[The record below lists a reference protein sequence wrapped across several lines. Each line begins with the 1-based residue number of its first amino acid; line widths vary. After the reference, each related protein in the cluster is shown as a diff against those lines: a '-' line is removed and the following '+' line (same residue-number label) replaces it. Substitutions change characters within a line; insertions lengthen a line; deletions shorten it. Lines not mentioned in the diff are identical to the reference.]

1 MLSVSQENVLH
12 YLAERR
18 LMTVESVVDGDFMV
32 LDQSSRNRNLK
43 VLRRRSPGFFLKQA
57 RNRTPAHL
65 RTLEREAACYGLAAN
80 HPDLKGLAALIPQL
94 HHYDTANGVLVL
106 EMLPNA
112 ENLWEHHLRVRSF
125 PLWLAELQ
133 GERLGAF
140 QRQAERFQP
149 QLEALGLFDRQVP
162 WILSIHETHPQ
173 YLNQMSRGNT
183 QLLQILQQ
191 YPELTTALDAIRR
204 SWAPRMLVHGDVK
217 WENLILCRASEEEP
231 LELRMI
237 DWEMADLGD
246 ECWDVG
252 AIFQAYFSFWIF
264 LLPLGPGVSLGQA
277 AEASPYRAEDM
288 QAALAAFWKSYA
300 QARVISGRAERRLLE
315 RTMACAAARM
325 VQTAYEAIQQS
336 QDMTPQGLCQLQMSM
351 NILRDPAAAAHE
363 IAGLGG
369 AAA

>member
-1 MLSVSQENVLH
+1 MLSVSPDNVLY

-18 LMTVESVVDGDFMV
+18 LLTVESVVDGDFMV
-32 LDQSSRNRNLK
+32 VDQSSRNRNLK
-43 VLRRRSPGFFLKQA
+43 VLRRRSPGFFLKQSRS
-57 RNRTPAHL
+57 RNAANL
-65 RTLEREAACYGLAAN
+65 RTLEREAACYGLAAS
-80 HPDLKGLAALIPQL
+80 HPSLEGLAALIPRL
-94 HHYDTANGVLVL
+94 HLYDKSNGILVL

-112 ENLWEHHLRVRSF
+112 ESVWEHHLRVRSF
-125 PLWLAELQ
+125 PLAIAEMQ
-133 GERLGAF
+133 GERIGAF

-149 QLEALGLFDRQVP
+149 QLEAMGLFERQVP
-162 WILSIHETHPQ
+162 WILSIHQTHPQ
-173 YLNQMSRGNT
+173 YLSQMSRGNA

-217 WENLILCRASEEEP
+217 WENLILCRTGEDMP
-231 LELRMI
+231 IELRMI

-252 AIFQAYFSFWIF
+252 AVFQAYFTFWIF

-277 AEASPYRAEDM
+277 AASSPYRVEDM
-288 QAALAAFWKSYA
+288 QAALAAFWRSYA
-300 QARVISGRAERRLLE
+300 RTRVITGRSERRLLE

-351 NILRDPAAAAHE
+351 NILRDPASAAAE
-363 IAGLGG
+363 ILGLGG
-369 AAA
+369 VAA